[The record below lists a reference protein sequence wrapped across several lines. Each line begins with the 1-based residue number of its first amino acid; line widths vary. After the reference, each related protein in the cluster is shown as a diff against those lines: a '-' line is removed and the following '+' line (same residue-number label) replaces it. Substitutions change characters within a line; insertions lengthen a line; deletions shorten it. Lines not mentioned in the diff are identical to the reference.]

1 MSNNNGRSTNTNTNG
16 QNVSPAG
23 NTKSM
28 SSENKPDFLDNIL
41 QQADAA
47 SQGLSQAGLNYAD
60 AYVARNAER
69 LGINVDSLSTTL
81 ALLNDPRTTVA
92 LAEIRAADLINERLG
107 KCPEPMMAVLPY
119 AKARIAVPSLP
130 SFSQFYS
137 SPLQEQSALPGSPE
151 VVAEPELN
159 KTSSN

>member
-28 SSENKPDFLDNIL
+28 SSEKPDFLDNIL
-41 QQADAA
+41 QQAEAA

-107 KCPEPMMAVLPY
+107 KHPTPMMAVLPY

-137 SPLQEQSALPGSPE
+137 PVSLDQQSALPGSPE